1 MAPHDIGPDRD
12 SKSLPV
18 SDLVVL
24 LRRAATAIAGAFR
37 FGVCATWKR
46 PLRCQPLGVSL
57 ARNSV
62 MHRLAAQFAGLW
74 CWCLATCWL
83 LTPLPVWSQATAR
96 PSSDNGGEQPST
108 SSKTP
113 PRSAAAR
120 RQLADVVALAFEETH
135 DGWSTDEV
143 VLKDDL
149 NQKFL
154 ARCRE
159 SLPDISDAEFN
170 WTLLNLRKAGKLG
183 SVATK
188 RTRQDHDDYQ
198 HAAEIAARFVQDK
211 YEQSIDRLLCDPVR
225 RAEFDQAAREMAPDV
240 EAYRLRKAAFG
251 LRKARQLRPE
261 LAVRIA
267 DWNKQVLT
275 FAAADI
281 VADGKKVPDA
291 PGIYI
296 FRDAT
301 GYLYIGESSNLRQ
314 RVNQHLD
321 RSDRQSLAR
330 YLDDQG
336 NKSITVELHVFDKDS
351 PAKDKTRRR
360 AYESELIRS
369 RKPRFNIA
377 P

>member
-1 MAPHDIGPDRD
+1 
-12 SKSLPV
+12 
-18 SDLVVL
+18 
-24 LRRAATAIAGAFR
+24 
-37 FGVCATWKR
+37 
-46 PLRCQPLGVSL
+46 
-57 ARNSV
+57 
-62 MHRLAAQFAGLW
+62 MHRLAARFVRLLRW
-74 CWCLATCWL
+74 CVATSL
-83 LTPLPVWSQATAR
+83 FLTPLPLRSQEPP
-96 PSSDNGGEQPST
+96 PSNDGEQKPT
-108 SSKTP
+108 ASKSEAP
-113 PRSAAAR
+113 PRSTAAK

-154 ARCRE
+154 TKCRAA
-159 SLPDISDAEFN
+159 LPDVSDAEFN

-183 SVATK
+183 AVATK

-211 YEQSIDRLLCDPVR
+211 YEQSIDRLLCDPAR
-225 RAEFDQAAREMAPDV
+225 RAEFDKVAREVAPDV

-261 LAVRIA
+261 LVVRVA

-275 FAAADI
+275 FPAADLA
-281 VADGKKVPDA
+281 ADGKKIPDA
-291 PGIYI
+291 PGVYI

-301 GYLYIGESSNLRQ
+301 GYLYIGESSSLRQ
-314 RVNQHLD
+314 RVTQHLD

-330 YLDDQG
+330 YLNDKG
-336 NKSITVELHVFDKDS
+336 NQSITVELHVFDKDS
-351 PAKDKTRRR
+351 PAKDKMRRR